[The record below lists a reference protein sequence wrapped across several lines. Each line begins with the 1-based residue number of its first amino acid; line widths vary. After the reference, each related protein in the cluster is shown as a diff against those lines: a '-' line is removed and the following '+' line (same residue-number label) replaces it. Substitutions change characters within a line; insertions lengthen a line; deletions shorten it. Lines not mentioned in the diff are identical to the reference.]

1 MNSAYRRQE
10 VAKMLRA
17 YGREAKANGTTINIG
32 MNTDEMA
39 SMVDP
44 TCEMRK
50 DNEVFDDFLGMNVAD
65 YKCHACEYT
74 SEALP
79 DAPKY
84 CPHCG
89 ARVVRVIDRWLC
101 P

>member
-10 VAKMLRA
+10 FAKMLRA
-17 YGREAKANGTTINIG
+17 YGREAKANGTAINTG
-32 MNTDEMA
+32 MNADEMA
-39 SMVDP
+39 GMVDP
-44 TCEMRK
+44 TCEMEK
-50 DNEVFDDFLGMNVAD
+50 DDEVFDEFLGVNVAD
-65 YKCHACEYT
+65 YKCHACEYVN
-74 SEALP
+74 EALP
-79 DAPKY
+79 NEPKY